1 MPTSRAFSR
10 ASRACSASGYS
21 TKRYGAGS
29 LARSAPAGALSRSA
43 YLGDSYDQSL
53 RRLVVANTH
62 IGTRNSIAVRAGP
75 LAALRACRLA
85 RLGGGRA
92 RRRAPAADHRCAV
105 ARFCRSGPRA
115 HQAPIIRPIIQAPPN
130 APTCPVQARGAKTC
144 KQRYTSTSPSMVGIA
159 VSRRTSPPTP
169 RSSDESA
176 RHAAMTPV
184 QLLR

>member
-1 MPTSRAFSR
+1 MITRRLCDTVPCPENSQRHSRNMDWQSALSAFLS
-10 ASRACSASGYS
+10 SAIM
-21 TKRYGAGS
+21 R
-29 LARSAPAGALSRSA
+29 RSRSA

-105 ARFCRSGPRA
+105 AGFCRSGPRA
-115 HQAPIIRPIIQAPPN
+115 HQAPIIQAPPN